1 MNIAY
6 HRESDVLAITLS
18 ADPID
23 YAEQTGDLIVHF
35 SPKRHAVLLE
45 FLDASKF
52 LTRII
57 ASIPSKI
64 LSGIFTKTPSVAAT
78 GKE

>member
-6 HRESDVLAITLS
+6 HRQSDVLAITLS
-18 ADPID
+18 DAPID

-45 FLDASKF
+45 FLDASRF
-52 LTRII
+52 LTKLI
-57 ASIPSKI
+57 ATFPAKI
-64 LSGIFTKTPSVAAT
+64 LSGIFTKPASVVAT

>member
-1 MNIAY
+1 MNIQY
-6 HRESDVLAITLS
+6 HRQSDVLTLTLS
-18 ADPID
+18 QESID

-52 LTRII
+52 LTKLIS
-57 ASIPSKI
+57 SIPAK
-64 LSGIFTKTPSVAAT
+64 LVSGIFPHSPNIATSTK
-78 GKE
+78 K